1 MYSKEELSAKD
12 MAELQDI
19 AHEMGIEPP
28 AEGNPEELVYA
39 ILDRQAEIEGN
50 KNPLGTKR
58 RRTRITK
65 KTLTLRKTRPTML
78 SLKHRQRLMPMLQR

>member
-19 AHEMGIEPP
+19 AHEMGIEPST
-28 AEGNPEELVYA
+28 EGNAEELVYA

-50 KNPLGTKR
+50 KNRSEPSVVAPESP
-58 RRTRITK
+58 
-65 KTLTLRKTRPTML
+65 RKTPTECT
-78 SLKHRQRLMPMLQR
+78 P